1 MIDGTSVFIWWNLWT
16 RELKHDLNS
25 FEFKGDEKRS
35 RRGQKRLRRG
45 WEELEK
51 RSRSGHKRSRR
62 GWEEVALGRAWEE
75 VGKRL
80 GRGWEEVG
88 KRLRRLTR
96 GWEELRRAAKS
107 GSSRVEKWPGKVR
120 MKSKKIWEDLSL
132 LSSSYKQTCPSH
144 LWEESENRSRRNERG
159 WEGVRGGETRV
170 VSSNRCWVDPHCCCW
185 TPGSRRLTLTLKV
198 TLYLLFAH

>member
-96 GWEELRRAAKS
+96 GWEELRRAGRAELKS
-107 GSSRVEKWPGKVR
+107 GQERWGRSQKRFE
-120 MKSKKIWEDLSL
+120 KIWAFFPAPTSKLALHTYEKSL
-132 LSSSYKQTCPSH
+132 RIGQ
-144 LWEESENRSRRNERG
+144 EEMRGGERG
-159 WEGVRGGETRV
+159 WEGVRGGE
-170 VSSNRCWVDPHCCCW
+170 
-185 TPGSRRLTLTLKV
+185 RRWDTGC
-198 TLYLLFAH
+198 